1 MIVAGAVRS
10 GDEID
15 ARGFGLRRFDF
26 LSGWLAVAR
35 FLHEFD
41 RTMRFSLRVSGIVS
55 TSRPRPANRRCPD
68 PCRRLPPSAKIERVP
83 TWRDRFFVIGTVN
96 EWMRWDYAVPHGKR
110 FQTNALAPA
119 HPPALGSSV
128 WATVI
133 PRGPGPFCRRRKK
146 VTDRLSLSVFAI
158 EVDGKPILTF
168 EAKLYSE
175 AEAIV
180 ADERLRTTLLASK
193 SGGVSLSD
201 EHSIL
206 RLRLAHS
213 DEAKRYKDAVSLL
226 TDDLKLVYLI
236 DLDPPE

>member
-1 MIVAGAVRS
+1 M
-10 GDEID
+10 D
-15 ARGFGLRRFDF
+15 ALGLC
-26 LSGWLAVAR
+26 
-35 FLHEFD
+35 
-41 RTMRFSLRVSGIVS
+41 
-55 TSRPRPANRRCPD
+55 RPPRQAFPD
-68 PCRRLPPSAKIERVP
+68 KRIGPSS
-83 TWRDRFFVIGTVN
+83 
-96 EWMRWDYAVPHGKR
+96 
-110 FQTNALAPA
+110 
-119 HPPALGSSV
+119 PPALGSSV

-193 SGGVSLSD
+193 SGGVPLSD